1 MKDYLVDSN
10 VIIAYFRRNEHK
22 HDQAKELLLRIGS
35 FFITEYVL
43 SEVATV
49 LRLKEAKAT
58 VSEAINMLMWNENI
72 KIIRLDKEEFEGTAN
87 VFLSS
92 KKKISFVDASL
103 IVLSS
108 KRKYELVTFDKDL
121 VKSLI

>member
-10 VIIAYFRRNEHK
+10 VIIAYFRKNEQK

-58 VSEAINMLMWNENI
+58 VSEAINILMWNENI
-72 KIIRLDKEEFEGTAN
+72 KIIRLDTEEFECTAN
-87 VFLSS
+87 VFLNS

-121 VKSLI
+121 VKSL